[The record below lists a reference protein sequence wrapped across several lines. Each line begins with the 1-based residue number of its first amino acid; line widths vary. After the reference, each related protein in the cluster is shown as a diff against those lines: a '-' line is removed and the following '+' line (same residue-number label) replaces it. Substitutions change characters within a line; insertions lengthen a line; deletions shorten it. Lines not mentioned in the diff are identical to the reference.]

1 VVEKKERDGFW
12 SFDGWL
18 RNVSSTWSW
27 VWELKRGGCD
37 PTQRRGEHRG
47 SAEVGEI
54 PTSRFFVSVAS
65 TGFRF
70 PVSLLFAALARRTV
84 SVASKGFTD
93 VGCWQEGNWMR
104 ADDFEGVRR
113 TARGEGMWAGHQK
126 SVPEQQSHYSRS
138 VPIVK

>member
-1 VVEKKERDGFW
+1 M
-12 SFDGWL
+12 
-18 RNVSSTWSW
+18 NVGSSWSW
-27 VWELKRGGCD
+27 VRELKRVGSD

-47 SAEVGEI
+47 SSEVGGA
-54 PTSRFFVSVAS
+54 PTPRFFVSVAS

-70 PVSLLFAALARRTV
+70 CVSRLFAALARESA
-84 SVASKGFTD
+84 SVASKGLM
-93 VGCWQEGNWMR
+93 GAICLQKGNWVR

>member
-18 RNVSSTWSW
+18 MNVGSSWSW
-27 VWELKRGGCD
+27 VRELKRGGRD

-54 PTSRFFVSVAS
+54 PTPRFFVSVAS
-65 TGFRF
+65 TGFKF
-70 PVSLLFAALARRTV
+70 SVSLLLAALARRTA

-93 VGCWQEGNWMR
+93 VDCWQEGNWMR

-113 TARGEGMWAGHQK
+113 TARGEDMRGWAPAFAKATGAEISAGTTK
-126 SVPEQQSHYSRS
+126 LL
-138 VPIVK
+138 